1 MNLIRAFISMM
12 ALVLAGHTQAQNL
25 PSYHDFATRPTL
37 SSPALSPDGKYLAV
51 SYHDNEGGTDRY
63 QLAVLALPQLTPVS
77 RLNMPQF
84 YLPAGIT
91 WVSNERLVISM
102 AYQSGTREAPS
113 LTGEII
119 SLDYD
124 GSKKE
129 TLYSMRAATG
139 SAQLK
144 NKLPMGFAQTVGVPD
159 ALDGNVYIQIM
170 QGGRRWEDGKSMI
183 FEVNTRNSSNRQL
196 AEINRGGMRFL
207 VHGGTVRY
215 AYGEDDDMKTAV
227 FYRDSVG
234 EEWKQLTSANIG
246 TRFIPLRFAPDGQ
259 HIYAIHSATG
269 EPDALVLAK
278 LDGSVEKTL
287 ASNPFSE
294 INDIF
299 WTPLPRTP
307 YAVVFRGGRPQVQY
321 LEKTR
326 YGQIH
331 AALAK
336 QLPDHFVDFVSM
348 TPNGDQLLI
357 HSVSDRDPGNYAL
370 FDTNAMKATPLYAT
384 MPWINAGAMSPRN
397 PIRFTTSDGLE
408 LDGYLTMPRTSS
420 NHNIPMVVIPH
431 GGPIGPYD
439 NWEYDPDSQFLASRG
454 YAVLQINYRG
464 SGDRGFGFQRA
475 GYKQFADR
483 IQQDIIEGTR
493 WAIQQGYADGNRV
506 CIYGASFGGYSAL
519 MAPIRAP
526 DLFKCSINYVGISD
540 YQIWFDRADTRRSQG
555 GRNYFEQAIGTDKA
569 TVREVSPIY
578 HLDRFNIPVFIVH
591 GEDDKR
597 VPIKNATDLRA
608 ALDRAGKPYEWMV
621 KPKEG
626 HGFYSEANREE
637 LYQRME
643 AFLGKYIGPTAVT
656 GSP

>member
-1 MNLIRAFISMM
+1 MHLIRIFITLVTLAFTG
-12 ALVLAGHTQAQNL
+12 LVQAQAL
-25 PSYHDFATRPTL
+25 PSYRDFATHPTL

-51 SYHDNEGGTDRY
+51 SYHDNEGGADKY
-63 QLAVLALPQLTPVS
+63 QLAVLALPELTPVS

-113 LTGEII
+113 RTGEII
-119 SLDYD
+119 ALDYD

-139 SAQLK
+139 STQLK

-159 ALDGNVYIQIM
+159 TLDGTVYVQIM

-183 FEVNTRNSSNRQL
+183 YEVNSRSGSGRL
-196 AEINRGGMRFL
+196 LGELNRGGMRFV
-207 VHGGTVRY
+207 VHEGTARY
-215 AYGEDDDMKTAV
+215 AYGEDDHMKAAV
-227 FYRDSVG
+227 FYRGSAN
-234 EEWKQLTSANIG
+234 EAWKQLDESTIG
-246 TRFIPLRFAPDGQ
+246 NRFAPMRFAADGQ
-259 HIYAIHSATG
+259 HVYARRSAAG
-269 EPDALVLAK
+269 EPDSLVLAK
-278 LDGSVEKTL
+278 LDGTVDKVL
-287 ASNPFSE
+287 ASSPFSE
-294 INDIF
+294 VNDIY
-299 WTPLPRTP
+299 WTPAPRKP

-321 LEKTR
+321 VDETR

-336 QLPDHFVDFVSM
+336 QLPDHFVDFVSV
-348 TPNGDQLLI
+348 TPSGGQLLV
-357 HSVSDRDPGNYAL
+357 HTSSDRDPGNYAL
-370 FDTNAMKATPLYAT
+370 FDTVAMKATPLYAT
-384 MPWINAGAMSPRN
+384 MPWIKSETMSQRKPF
-397 PIRFTTSDGLE
+397 RFTTSDGLE
-408 LDGYLTMPRTSS
+408 LDGFLTVPRTS
-420 NHNIPMVVIPH
+420 NGRNLPMVVIPH

-439 NWEYDPDSQFLASRG
+439 SWEYDADSQFLASRG
-454 YAVLQINYRG
+454 YAVLQVNYRG
-464 SGDRGFGFQRA
+464 SGDRGFNFERS

-493 WAIQQGYADGNRV
+493 WAISQGHADGNRV
-506 CIYGASFGGYSAL
+506 CIYGASFGGYSSL

-555 GRNYFEQAIGTDKA
+555 GRNYFEQAIGTDAA
-569 TVREVSPIY
+569 TVRAVSPIY

-591 GEDDKR
+591 GEDDQR
-597 VPIKNATDLRA
+597 VPVKNATDLRS

-643 AFLGKYIGPTAVT
+643 TFLGKYIGPKAGGTN
-656 GSP
+656 